1 MKKLIALC
9 ATLAISICMMAQTNL
24 YLIGENSL
32 TNGWSNSNTA
42 GKMTYD
48 ATNKVYTV
56 TATLTGY
63 FAFTTNLGND
73 WDQLNANRYGP
84 SSDGSV
90 PAVGTTT
97 ALSKANTSFN
107 ATSIAGEY
115 KITVSLENNTYLLES
130 VGDYTPTYTVVGSAA
145 ACNGLNWGDAFE
157 VTTNDMTLVSGTTY
171 QLVVTGCTLEVGTTY
186 EYKIAK
192 DKGWKTCWPASNK
205 QFSVSETAVY
215 TITYTFNSSTN
226 AVSETTTKTGE
237 AGAITHTYNV
247 AGAILLPTDELEA
260 SGKFLDG
267 VSLWD
272 AAANQMTTTDDV
284 NYTLTFTNVEIE
296 SGSTILFK
304 ICQDGAWSVSYGW
317 GDEEGSVGTNNAWL
331 YINYSGIYTVTF
343 TFNAETH
350 IVAAAAT
357 RTGSASPITVKFQK
371 PDTWA
376 KAYLYAW
383 NKNDKLEWPGEEM
396 TVDGNWMKFI
406 INSGDSI
413 IFNNGL
419 ENDALI
425 QSADIPNVTADACYL
440 WQDNDAVLDEDCDG
454 MIPVYYT
461 IVGDLSVVN
470 GEAGWATME
479 TANDMTLK
487 SGTTYELVVTDKVL
501 ETGKTYNFK
510 VIKNHDYA
518 NGEWPA
524 ENKTFS
530 VDETAIYTITYTFNT
545 ATGEVGVSTKK
556 TGEAGE
562 ITHTYTVAGTAAI
575 VNGDV
580 EWDATNTDNDMTL
593 DTESGLYVL
602 TVTGLELQASSED
615 NIYAFKVVVDHNWS
629 YDSYPEGSGNDWI
642 LNIAEAGTYKIVYTF
657 NAETKDI
664 TATATRTD
672 IVSTESF
679 AIAGTHEILNGDAD
693 WADAANNNL
702 LTLNDVTNLYTLTI
716 TGAIL
721 EKDHQYEYQVVKVV
735 EGEIKE
741 WLSGSNQILTV
752 GETAEYTIV
761 YTYNATAN
769 VVTYQLTKTGEAG
782 EITHTYYLAGNTGS
796 VQAGAEDPVF
806 NTAWTPNLYQMTTSD
821 DVNYTFIVED
831 FKTDTAVI
839 IYFKVCQDGGWG
851 TTYGWDEE
859 ANPGSGN
866 AWLWM
871 EAGTYN
877 ITFSFAPST
886 RVLAAQAIRT
896 DAEDDRYVVAG
907 SKQIVNGD
915 ADWATAEE
923 ANLMTLDEGTGLYT
937 LTITEATLENGVTY
951 EYKVVKN
958 GTNYIP
964 DGVGNNRTITV
975 DETAVYTIV
984 YTFDVATEEITHT
997 LTKTGEAGVI
1007 THTYTIAGAA
1017 AIVNGSEWEP
1027 TNTDNDM
1034 ILDDATGLYTLVV
1047 TNCELQVSSN
1057 ENIYGFKVVVDHSW
1071 GVAYPSSDWIINV
1084 TEAGTY
1090 DITYTFNEATK
1101 DINAVL
1107 SKKDT
1112 PTSVETIA
1120 LDPNQPM
1127 YNILGIEVGKNY
1139 RGIVIQNGQ
1148 KFLR

>member
-1 MKKLIALC
+1 MKKKLLLF
-9 ATLAISICMMAQTNL
+9 TMLLFSWGMTAQAVDL

-32 TNGWSNSNTA
+32 TNGWSDNNTA

-63 FAFTTNLGND
+63 FAFTTNLGNS

-130 VGDYTPTYTVVGSAA
+130 VGDYTPTYTVVGSAS
-145 ACNGLNWGDAFE
+145 ACNGLEWGAAFE

-192 DKGWKTCWPASNK
+192 DKGWTTCWPASNK
-205 QFSVSETAVY
+205 QFTVSETAVY

-237 AGAITHTYNV
+237 AGVITHTYNV
-247 AGAILLPTDELEA
+247 AGAILLPTDESEA

-284 NYTLTFTNVEIE
+284 NYTITFTNVEIE

-425 QSADIPNVTADACYL
+425 QSADIPNVTADVCYIWQSGKAILDADCDGIATIEYVTVKIQKPSDWNSVYVHIWNGLDTENTSWNGTPATFGLNGWYSIEISKGANFLINSNDWEEVATDDWQVTKQTTDLTATADICYNIGDVADGKYQVVENTTCADLIEETVIVKFQKPAAWAGAYIYRWNNYGNNTWPGEQMTTDGDWVKLTIAKGDNIIINNGLTGEYLIQSADIPNVTADVCYL

-454 MIPVYYT
+454 VITIPDDDDDVYA
-461 IVGDLSVVN
+461 IVGAHQIIN
-470 GEAGWATME
+470 GDNDWAAGADDNIMTE
-479 TANDMTLK
+479 TATGVYTL
-487 SGTTYELVVTDKVL
+487 EVTDATL
-501 ETGKTYNFK
+501 ETGTEYKYKVLKNNNTY
-510 VIKNHDYA
+510 IP
-518 NGEWPA
+518 NGDDLVLTVA
-524 ENKTFS
+524 
-530 VDETAIYTITYTFNT
+530 ETAVYKITYTYKVEGDVIT
-545 ATGEVGVSTKK
+545 AVTEK

-562 ITHTYTVAGTAAI
+562 ITHTYNVAGAIFLPTDEFDATGNFLDGDSFWNAAANEMSSEDDVNYTLTFTDVTIQGGSTVQFKICQDGAWGTSYGWDEDGNPGSGNAWIYIEDNGTYTFTFTFNATTHVVGVTAQRTDIEPSEDVYVVAGSGAALNGITWGANAEENKMTLIDGIYTLVVTDAQLEVGVTYEFKIVKNGETYIPDGIGNNRTFTVDETALYKVTYTYKIEGEEINVVTEKTGEAGPVTHTYTVAGSAAI
-575 VNGDV
+575 VNGA
-580 EWDATNTDNDMTL
+580 EWTPENSDNDMVLNEQT
-593 DTESGLYVL
+593 GLYEL
-602 TVTGLELQASSED
+602 TVTGCELTVPGEEEEP
-615 NIYAFKVVVDHNWS
+615 YAFKVVVDHAWS
-629 YDSYPEGSGNDWI
+629 PAYP
-642 LNIAEAGTYKIVYTF
+642 A
-657 NAETKDI
+657 
-664 TATATRTD
+664 
-672 IVSTESF
+672 
-679 AIAGTHEILNGDAD
+679 
-693 WADAANNNL
+693 
-702 LTLNDVTNLYTLTI
+702 
-716 TGAIL
+716 
-721 EKDHQYEYQVVKVV
+721 
-735 EGEIKE
+735 
-741 WLSGSNQILTV
+741 SN
-752 GETAEYTIV
+752 Y
-761 YTYNATAN
+761 
-769 VVTYQLTKTGEAG
+769 
-782 EITHTYYLAGNTGS
+782 
-796 VQAGAEDPVF
+796 
-806 NTAWTPNLYQMTTSD
+806 
-821 DVNYTFIVED
+821 
-831 FKTDTAVI
+831 I
-839 IYFKVCQDGGWG
+839 I
-851 TTYGWDEE
+851 
-859 ANPGSGN
+859 S
-866 AWLWM
+866 
-871 EAGTYN
+871 
-877 ITFSFAPST
+877 
-886 RVLAAQAIRT
+886 
-896 DAEDDRYVVAG
+896 
-907 SKQIVNGD
+907 
-915 ADWATAEE
+915 
-923 ANLMTLDEGTGLYT
+923 
-937 LTITEATLENGVTY
+937 ITE
-951 EYKVVKN
+951 
-958 GTNYIP
+958 
-964 DGVGNNRTITV
+964 D
-975 DETAVYTIV
+975 
-984 YTFDVATEEITHT
+984 
-997 LTKTGEAGVI
+997 
-1007 THTYTIAGAA
+1007 
-1017 AIVNGSEWEP
+1017 
-1027 TNTDNDM
+1027 
-1034 ILDDATGLYTLVV
+1034 
-1047 TNCELQVSSN
+1047 
-1057 ENIYGFKVVVDHSW
+1057 
-1071 GVAYPSSDWIINV
+1071 
-1084 TEAGTY
+1084 GTY

-1139 RGIVIQNGQ
+1139 HGIVIQNGQ